1 MRLGLT
7 GGLGSGKSTVSQI
20 LVELGAAVVDA
31 DELAREAV
39 VPLTPAWQAIVD
51 RFGRR
56 YLLPG
61 GTLDR
66 RQLGQRVFTDPE
78 ARRDLEAIVHPEVR
92 RLMEERAERLEEAG
106 VKVVVFDVPLLYEA
120 GLASEMDKVAVVFA
134 PPETQ
139 LKRVMARDDL
149 DEEEARRRLA
159 AQWPLS
165 VKVPL
170 ADYVIDNSGD
180 KDATR
185 MQVERLWE
193 EITSDESDCAGRT

>member
-139 LKRVMARDDL
+139 LNRVMARDDL

-193 EITSDESDCAGRT
+193 EITSDEPDCAGRT